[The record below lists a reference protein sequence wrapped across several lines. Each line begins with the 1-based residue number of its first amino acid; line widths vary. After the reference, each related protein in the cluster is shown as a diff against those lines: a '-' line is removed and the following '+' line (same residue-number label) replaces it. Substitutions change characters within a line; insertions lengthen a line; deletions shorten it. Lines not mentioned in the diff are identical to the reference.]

1 MSWRANA
8 ANKRDG
14 AGSDVDGGFA
24 RSIRASRSGEL
35 RAQLEYVV
43 QDVVAAGNS
52 INSNARGNCG
62 SVDGISRCRPCPH
75 FSRGTRRDDVA
86 CACNGV
92 VKVEG
97 SPVRGNCFA

>member
-14 AGSDVDGGFA
+14 AGSDVDGGFS

-35 RAQLEYVV
+35 CAQLESVV
-43 QDVVAAGNS
+43 QGVVVAGNS
-52 INSNARGNCG
+52 ISNNVRGDCSSMDG
-62 SVDGISRCRPCPH
+62 SSSCRPCPH
-75 FSRGTRRDDVA
+75 STRGTRRDDVA

-97 SPVRGNCFA
+97 SPVGGNCFE